1 MKVKLFSVLAEKIG
15 PTIDLNLPDQF
26 VAQDVL
32 DQIKELHPD
41 YANVLDQSLVAVNEE
56 YTNDES
62 IKLESV
68 DEIAIIPPVSGG

>member
-15 PTIDLNLPDQF
+15 PSIDLNLPDQF
-26 VAQDVL
+26 KSQDVL
-32 DQIKELHPD
+32 NQIKELHPD

-56 YTNDES
+56 YTNDQD

>member
-1 MKVKLFSVLAEKIG
+1 MKVKLFSILAEKIG

-26 VAQDVL
+26 KGQDVL
-32 DQIKELHPD
+32 NQIKELHPD
-41 YANVLDQSLVAVNEE
+41 YENVLDQSLVAVNEE
-56 YTNDES
+56 YTNDQD